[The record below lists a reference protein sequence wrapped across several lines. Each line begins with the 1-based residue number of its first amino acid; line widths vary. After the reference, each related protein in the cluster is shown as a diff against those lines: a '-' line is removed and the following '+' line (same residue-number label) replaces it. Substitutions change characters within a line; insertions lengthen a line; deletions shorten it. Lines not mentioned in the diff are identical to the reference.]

1 MVYLPFINR
10 ALLCCLLITAACG
23 CGYTVGGDFSPHI
36 RSVHVPTFTSD
47 DYRRGYEQQ
56 LTEAV
61 QRQIQTETPYRLT
74 SAEMADTILTG
85 HIVGIEKRVSN
96 QNEFDDPR
104 ELELNISIVVTWQD
118 ARTGEILAERQI
130 ALDPALAQLQSQI
143 SFAPEVGQSLATG
156 TQDAVNQL
164 ARDIVSM
171 MHAAW

>member
-1 MVYLPFINR
+1 MIPASPIHR
-10 ALLCCLLITAACG
+10 LLLACLLLAASG

-36 RSVHVPTFTSD
+36 QSVHVPTFTSD

-61 QRQIQTETPYRLT
+61 QKQIQTETPYRLT
-74 SAEMADTILTG
+74 SAALADTILNG
-85 HIVGIEKRVSN
+85 HIVGIQKRVDN

-104 ELELNISIVVTWQD
+104 ELELAMAVVVTWQD

-130 ALDPALAQLQSQI
+130 ALDPALAQLESQT